1 MSREKITKIKEILE
15 NKKSLDHAIALLHWD
30 LETEAPVMGTDK
42 IAKTIG
48 YMSGVS
54 YSIVIK
60 DEFKENV
67 ING

>member
-42 IAKTIG
+42 NAKTIG
-48 YMSGVS
+48 Y
-54 YSIVIK
+54 
-60 DEFKENV
+60 
-67 ING
+67 